1 MIDLSEEL
9 ATRLIDLSTVTLPEG
24 AMAHAQQLC
33 DVVLT
38 RALLHRDDPLVGML
52 GAVFDEVTPRR
63 ATPSTIGP
71 TDLGAFAT
79 SLAAGALVGVSPEAI
94 SERLSVVA
102 TVAALTTAQLRPTL
116 GLTLLRAIAL
126 GAAAG
131 EHLTVALGTGH
142 QARGW
147 DPIGS
152 AGRFAA
158 GVASG
163 VVLGLNA
170 AQLRAAIGF
179 TSTTAGGLSIA
190 GAQLGVLTGALS
202 ARDGVEAALLAHEG
216 LIGPPLPLE
225 GRRGL
230 FALVAPEGEPEALL
244 AALGHTWVESSLGSP
259 QRFHEAVATLVN
271 GEVDPLM
278 RLFAAELA
286 AER

>member
-9 ATRLIDLSTVTLPEG
+9 TTRLIDLSTVTLPER

-63 ATPSTIGP
+63 ATPSAIGP

-79 SLAAGALVGVSPEAI
+79 SLAAGALVDVSTEAI
-94 SERLSVVA
+94 SERISIVA
-102 TVAALTTAQLRPTL
+102 AVAALTTAQLRPTM
-116 GLTLLRAIAL
+116 GLTLLRAVAL

-131 EHLTVALGTGH
+131 EHLASALGPDH
-142 QARGW
+142 QERGW
-147 DPIGS
+147 DVIGS
-152 AGRFAA
+152 AGRLAA
-158 GVASG
+158 GVAAG

-170 AQLRAAIGF
+170 AQLRAAFGF

-190 GAQLGVLTGALS
+190 GAQLGMLTGALA

-230 FALVAPEGEPEALL
+230 FALVAPEGDPEALL
-244 AALGHTWVESSLGSP
+244 AAIGHSWVESSAGTP
-259 QRFHEAVATLVN
+259 QRFHEAVATLAT